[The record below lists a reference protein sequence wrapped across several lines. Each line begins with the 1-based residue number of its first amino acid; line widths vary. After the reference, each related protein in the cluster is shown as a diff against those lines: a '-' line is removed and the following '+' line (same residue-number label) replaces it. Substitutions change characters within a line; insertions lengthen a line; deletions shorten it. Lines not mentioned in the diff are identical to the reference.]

1 MRLVEFRVI
10 ALVFLAPALIP
21 FLNSQAF
28 SHDWRPTTLAKGA
41 QRRDVQVPIPSFTL
55 TDHTGKVFHF
65 ESLRGKVVLL
75 AFVYTTCPDVCP
87 LVTASMR
94 SVQRSL
100 EESEQKDVFLL
111 SITTDPEV
119 DSPAVLKSYAQ
130 RYQVDF
136 RNWLFL
142 TGDQKSLDPVWKSF
156 GIKVERKARGLVN
169 HTTLTALVD
178 QKGVMRFVYYGTYSD
193 HKSLLRDF
201 RSLVRE
207 P

>member
-1 MRLVEFRVI
+1 M
-10 ALVFLAPALIP
+10 
-21 FLNSQAF
+21 
-28 SHDWRPTTLAKGA
+28 
-41 QRRDVQVPIPSFTL
+41 
-55 TDHTGKVFHF
+55 
-65 ESLRGKVVLL
+65 VLL
-75 AFVYTTCPDVCP
+75 AFIYTTCPDVCP

-119 DSPAVLKSYAQ
+119 DSPGVLNSYAQ

-142 TGDQKSLDPVWKSF
+142 TGDLKSLASVWKSF

-178 QKGVMRFVYYGTYSD
+178 QKGVMRFVYYGTYPD
-193 HKSLLRDF
+193 HKNILRDLRSLLR
-201 RSLVRE
+201 E
-207 P
+207 PSA